1 MQCNFV
7 PRKLHD
13 RIRVIRLSSDLFRRV
28 CAGFATGV
36 CVVTTLGREG
46 EPHGLTINSFASLSL
61 NPPLVMV
68 AVDFASPVL
77 AVFESSGAYAVN
89 ILREDQR
96 DLSIRFAELPEGR
109 FEGVAWNS
117 GSTGSPVIDPILGV
131 IECRIVQAVEA
142 GDHRILIGE
151 VVELSCSE
159 GRPLVFF
166 GSGYARLA

>member
-1 MQCNFV
+1 
-7 PRKLHD
+7 
-13 RIRVIRLSSDLFRRV
+13 LSSDLFRRV
-28 CAGFATGV
+28 CASFATGV
-36 CVVTTLGREG
+36 CVATTVDRAGK
-46 EPHGLTINSFASLSL
+46 PHGLTVNSFTSLSL

-96 DLSIRFAELPEGR
+96 DLSMRFAELPEGR
-109 FEGVAWNS
+109 FDGVNWHA
-117 GSTGSPVIDPILGV
+117 GSTGSPVINPILGV
-131 IECRIVQAVEA
+131 IECRIVRAIDA

-166 GSGYARLA
+166 GSGYAGLA